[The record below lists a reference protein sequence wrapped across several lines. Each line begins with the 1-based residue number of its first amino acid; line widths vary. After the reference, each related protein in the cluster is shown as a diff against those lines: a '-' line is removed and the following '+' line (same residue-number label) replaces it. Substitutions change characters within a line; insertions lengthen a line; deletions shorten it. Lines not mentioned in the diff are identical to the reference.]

1 MKIIPN
7 ALPTAQEGGWRT
19 TYAPPVRGICETS
32 RMEKVM
38 KAPDEFGEVAEA
50 CRAHAYCHGAFSPV
64 EPLRNYARTFGVE
77 TDALT
82 IAECLRMNVIAEHS
96 GVSIEA
102 FVDYSEEGK
111 ARRAGLHKSWRDAL
125 LITLY
130 AHRTGHESKVKTALT
145 KFAPTEWRKPLQE
158 FRREMKRIVSHYH
171 YSISNLTALEFDY
184 TEEDGTKRQIEM
196 PAGFSTSI
204 SLARLVGQHT
214 RQEPELETA
223 EARAGKA
230 EAKAERERE
239 KKRSSAMSKF
249 TKHPEHTG
257 KGSSYDDVRL
267 MDTELDQNHL
277 GKMAK
282 RRIPSNKGKAPRH
295 VSRMVTD
302 PHTRIFS
309 RKIRAHGG
317 VVLIDQSGSMSL
329 RPEEVEAILAVA
341 GGATVIGYS
350 DCGNHVANVWIHA
363 KNGKRS
369 TLAPMG
375 GSGNGVDA
383 SALRYAISERARTGE
398 PIVWVTDGY
407 AYSKNGNMGKKETAE
422 LVSLITRYGIHMTD
436 TPAQAVAILAKA
448 SRGEKPRQ
456 RISGYVKQAKEYY
469 LDDQNEED
477 E

>member
-1 MKIIPN
+1 
-7 ALPTAQEGGWRT
+7 
-19 TYAPPVRGICETS
+19 
-32 RMEKVM
+32 MEKVM
-38 KAPDEFGEVAEA
+38 KAPDEFGETAEA

-64 EPLRNYARTFGVE
+64 EPLVKYARMFEVS

-82 IAECLRMNVIAEHS
+82 IAECLRMNVIAEKS

-102 FVDYSEEGK
+102 FIDYSEEGK
-111 ARRAGLHKSWRDAL
+111 ARRAGLSKSWRDAL

-130 AHRTGHESKVKTALT
+130 AHKTGHESKVKTALT

-158 FRREMKRIVSHYH
+158 FRREMKKILSHYH
-171 YSISNLTALEFDY
+171 YSISNLTALEFEYLED
-184 TEEDGTKRQIEM
+184 DGTKRPLEM

-204 SLARLVGQHT
+204 SLARLIESHS
-214 RQEPELETA
+214 RREPELETA
-223 EARAGKA
+223 ETRAEKANAKA
-230 EAKAERERE
+230 EADRER
-239 KKRSSAMSKF
+239 KRSSAMSKF

-267 MDTELDQNHL
+267 MDTELDTAHL

-282 RRIPSNKGKAPRH
+282 RRIASNKGKAPRH
-295 VSRMVTD
+295 VSRMATD

-329 RPEEVEAILAVA
+329 SASDVEAILSVA

-350 DCGNHVANVWIHA
+350 DCGSHVANVWIHA

-375 GSGNGVDA
+375 GNGNGVDA
-383 SALRYAISERARTGE
+383 SALRYAISERSRTGE

-422 LVSLITRYGIHMTD
+422 LVSLITRHGVHMVD
-436 TPAQAVAILAKA
+436 TPAEAVAILAKA
-448 SRGEKPRQ
+448 TRGEKPRQ
-456 RISGYVKQAKEYY
+456 RISGYVKQCKEYY
-469 LDDQNEED
+469 LDDNNEE
-477 E
+477 EE